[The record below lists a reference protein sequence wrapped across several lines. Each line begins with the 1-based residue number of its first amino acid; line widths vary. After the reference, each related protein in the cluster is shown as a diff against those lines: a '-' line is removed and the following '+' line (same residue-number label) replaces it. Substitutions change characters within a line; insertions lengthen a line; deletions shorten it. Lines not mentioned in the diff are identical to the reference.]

1 MRNSRRTRST
11 PAAYERKTNH
21 ALLLSSSVPPAN
33 VGRYTVFG
41 TNMKRDSKTELSP
54 NSICCDWVTGIL
66 VPMLVVAALTGG
78 CRDPLLTDD
87 EPRSQYD
94 RYDALRDQRAPA
106 RVEDAFGTQ
115 KPNLRGRL
123 LIKQ

>member
-1 MRNSRRTRST
+1 MLRQTVRLVCV
-11 PAAYERKTNH
+11 PVIAAVGAT
-21 ALLLSSSVPPAN
+21 LL
-33 VGRYTVFG
+33 
-41 TNMKRDSKTELSP
+41 
-54 NSICCDWVTGIL
+54 
-66 VPMLVVAALTGG
+66 VAG

>member
-1 MRNSRRTRST
+1 MV
-11 PAAYERKTNH
+11 
-21 ALLLSSSVPPAN
+21 ALLS
-33 VGRYTVFG
+33 GGVF
-41 TNMKRDSKTELSP
+41 
-54 NSICCDWVTGIL
+54 V
-66 VPMLVVAALTGG
+66 GG